1 MLDNNV
7 VKKTLYDNSF
17 TKVYSTDTSVL
28 VLKNQYSTD
37 KSSRKKKIDNALQE
51 IPDTDGV
58 DKKQIIMQILLRSN
72 KENKL

>member
-17 TKVYSTDTSVL
+17 TKVYLTDTSVL

-37 KSSRKKKIDNALQE
+37 KSSRKKKIDNAL
-51 IPDTDGV
+51 
-58 DKKQIIMQILLRSN
+58 
-72 KENKL
+72 